1 MISPKKEVIFIE
13 FYKKRWYKEGIIAAV
28 YNFMNNIKTQQKGFT
43 IVELAVTLVVIGVIV
58 LMAMGA
64 YKGIRGSMV
73 HIQWQALMNDAYS
86 TLMKY
91 AYDEGYLPK
100 NQADFDNVFIKK
112 VDDYSYGGTVGY
124 VNVDPAVTN
133 DSLSIIK
140 KLCGLTNNDISN
152 SNHVVFTLRELSRG
166 NRAGKLA
173 DKDVTL
179 ADVQAALKC
188 LPATTLS
195 ISDPKLPISYPD
207 KDYRTSV
214 YAYGGIPF
222 AGNTYEWCVEVP
234 PLKDLKC
241 AASKATKPVDLVLF
255 FNELQTSVGTPVPF
269 STNCLG
275 VSGWARTSQFNLV
288 FFRDDKRRYL
298 GADSIPFKVYARD
311 AGGTYYSRSF
321 DFVNF
326 GLYVPLVKNG
336 ECNF

>member
-1 MISPKKEVIFIE
+1 MISAKKKVIFIE

-43 IVELAVTLVVIGVIV
+43 IIELAVTLVVIGVIV
-58 LMAMGA
+58 LIALGA
-64 YKGIRGSMV
+64 YKGVRGTKV
-73 HIQWQALMNDAYS
+73 HVQWQTMMDDAYN
-86 TLMKY
+86 TLIEN
-91 AYDEGYLPK
+91 AYQVGHFPLEQSAFDEIFRK
-100 NQADFDNVFIKK
+100 S
-112 VDDYSYGGTVGY
+112 VDDYSFGGTLVY
-124 VNVDPAVTN
+124 DNVDPAISDHRITN
-133 DSLSIIK
+133 FRTI
-140 KLCGLTNNDISN
+140 CGLTNKNIHN
-152 SNHVVFTLRELSRG
+152 ENHIVFTFKEKSRG
-166 NRAGKLA
+166 SRPGKLA
-173 DKDVTL
+173 DRNFTL
-179 ADVQAALKC
+179 ADIQASLKC

-311 AGGTYYSRSF
+311 AGGTYYARSF